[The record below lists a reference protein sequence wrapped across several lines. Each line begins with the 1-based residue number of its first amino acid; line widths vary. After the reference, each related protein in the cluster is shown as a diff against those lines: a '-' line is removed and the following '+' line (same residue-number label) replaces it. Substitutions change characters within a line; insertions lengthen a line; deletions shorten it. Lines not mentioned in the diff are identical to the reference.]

1 MTLCP
6 CKDCNVRSE
15 TCHGIC
21 KAYKEWSVENEKI
34 RDEVHRKIN
43 LQRIGVKKK

>member
-6 CKDCNVRSE
+6 CKDCDNRSE

-21 KAYKEWSVENEKI
+21 KAYKEWSVENEKT
-34 RDEVHRKIN
+34 RDEIHRKIN
-43 LQRIGVKKK
+43 LQRIGGKKK